1 MARDFNGSSDNLK
14 LSSTI
19 LTSYPFTM
27 AAWVNPD
34 ITTSAMAVMGVYESA
49 GSPGDRWSIELRG
62 DAAGDPVRFISRR
75 LTNQVDAST
84 TTGFVASV
92 WQHVCAVGASATSRA
107 VFLNG
112 GSKGTNTTDSTPTAQ
127 DVTTIGVLDRNTD

>member
-49 GSPGDRWSIELRG
+49 
-62 DAAGDPVRFISRR
+62 
-75 LTNQVDAST
+75 
-84 TTGFVASV
+84 
-92 WQHVCAVGASATSRA
+92 
-107 VFLNG
+107 
-112 GSKGTNTTDSTPTAQ
+112 
-127 DVTTIGVLDRNTD
+127 